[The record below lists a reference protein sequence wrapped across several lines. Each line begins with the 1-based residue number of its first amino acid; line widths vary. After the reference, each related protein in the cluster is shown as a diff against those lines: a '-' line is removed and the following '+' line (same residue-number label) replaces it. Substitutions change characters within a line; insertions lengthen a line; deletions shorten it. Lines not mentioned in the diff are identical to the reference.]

1 MLASYT
7 TLRGTVKSHG
17 HTEPTILPPRPRL
30 FLLQLCSPP
39 SKLPS
44 PPLLSTPSLGSI
56 SRYSSL
62 LSFSTKSKIETSN
75 RLRVLLRHSGIS
87 DQPTWTF
94 HSFILTIG
102 EGIACI
108 LWPPALEKK
117 DGGSGETRWSPYVFH
132 WRGNLDACL
141 GNDWLYL
148 TWITPRADNTR
159 HTRRAVVT
167 SIYNRRETYPS
178 RRKWSEIS
186 GQEKGMLGNARR
198 RNGGECV
205 HVTEDLRV
213 R

>member
-1 MLASYT
+1 ML
-7 TLRGTVKSHG
+7 
-17 HTEPTILPPRPRL
+17 
-30 FLLQLCSPP
+30 
-39 SKLPS
+39 
-44 PPLLSTPSLGSI
+44 
-56 SRYSSL
+56 
-62 LSFSTKSKIETSN
+62 
-75 RLRVLLRHSGIS
+75 
-87 DQPTWTF
+87 WTF

-167 SIYNRRETYPS
+167 SINNRRETYPS

-186 GQEKGMLGNARR
+186 GQEKGMLGN
-198 RNGGECV
+198 GGETAGNAYMLPRICV
-205 HVTEDLRV
+205 YDKRNECNQFFRLKKNIVSFVSFPLIGRYRFSSLLRNHLNIP
-213 R
+213 RGRK